1 MAWARGNR
9 RRATGEG
16 QQAPT
21 DVMLFDNESSVVNDP
36 FGRNRPYQQVLMSEK
51 LRVMSPYSLPQE
63 KTASITAKHPA
74 RFCQLCFW
82 LTLSGVGVKVVA
94 LVLQGILV

>member
-36 FGRNRPYQQVLMSEK
+36 FGRERAILSK
-51 LRVMSPYSLPQE
+51 GLKTTDLPGPDCRSHAGTFVSMRTE
-63 KTASITAKHPA
+63 NSM
-74 RFCQLCFW
+74 C
-82 LTLSGVGVKVVA
+82 
-94 LVLQGILV
+94 